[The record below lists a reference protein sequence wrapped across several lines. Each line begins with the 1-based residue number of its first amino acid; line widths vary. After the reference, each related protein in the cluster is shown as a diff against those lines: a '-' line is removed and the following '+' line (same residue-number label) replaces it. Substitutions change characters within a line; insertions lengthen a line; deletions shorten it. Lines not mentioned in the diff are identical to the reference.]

1 MLQPFQESCISRF
14 FSYYAPRPSSVSWTL
29 EKTNSQMWAVYWH
42 VPETFPRGQTNCS
55 AAYWSLCCAC
65 RNQHAIYSQSWTQT
79 WTCTILRSYFNT
91 TKGYWSQSFLYVAA
105 TLFCYNHGTHAVK
118 CQYTLKQI
126 IYVPI
131 QTCTDNDITIHA
143 HTCWY
148 VPIHT
153 LSIHTNISHSS
164 EHHLKVEPQ
173 TLSLQDTA
181 LTALTALSTHGG

>member
-1 MLQPFQESCISRF
+1 MCTQAFITFMNIAKYELPYVGSLSVSPINFSSGWISRWNQLHHCLLVSALY
-14 FSYYAPRPSSVSWTL
+14 FSKLPL
-29 EKTNSQMWAVYWH
+29 DI
-42 VPETFPRGQTNCS
+42 FPKIL
-55 AAYWSLCCAC
+55 WSLC
-65 RNQHAIYSQSWTQT
+65 T
-79 WTCTILRSYFNT
+79 LRLYFKAT
-91 TKGYWSQSFLYVAA
+91 EGYWSESFLYVAA